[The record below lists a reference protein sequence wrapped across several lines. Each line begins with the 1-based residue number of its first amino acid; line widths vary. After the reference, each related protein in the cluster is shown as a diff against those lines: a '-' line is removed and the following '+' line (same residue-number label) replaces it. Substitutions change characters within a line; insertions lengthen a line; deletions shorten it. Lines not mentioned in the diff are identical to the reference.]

1 MKRIMTFRSLNAR
14 ISLVIVS
21 CLVLLF
27 ALLQLDIIRQM
38 EATVHPLRRQLTAD
52 LVEAKSELMGEWLSQ
67 RSEELALI
75 ASTLDYLVEKENVP
89 DADYLEALLSG
100 RGDIYESFGL
110 VDPEGMIIVTGGSRF
125 SITGRDYYTEAL
137 NRGGPVIS
145 NPVRSR
151 SNSRDIVVMLHPLS
165 ALPGY
170 FLSAAVPIEILKI
183 IAAGINIYDG
193 QGYIRYDGAESAPRS
208 GLLVFSSRIPH
219 SPSWSLEFHI
229 SEERMMESSRRLR
242 TGSSLTVI
250 LTGIVMLVLLS
261 FSSASIVRPLQR
273 LQEIMKG
280 VEEGNT
286 ELRFPAERKDE
297 IGQLARNLN
306 TMLEEIY
313 RTQREKKEIA
323 LQLMQEQ
330 IKPHFLYNTLE
341 TLRWMAGDYE
351 ADELVVLIE
360 ALSTYFRIGLSRGE
374 PFITLEQELDHT
386 ESYLQIQKAR
396 FEERLDYQIRYDEIE
411 VERKIPRILIQP
423 LVENAIDHGIK
434 QLDRGRLEIRLEQKG
449 SRLLISVENDGP
461 EPDPSRLRRIQDAL
475 DDDRRDPDLMGF
487 GLYSVHHRVRSLYG
501 EGYGLSLSARGGR
514 FLALLALPGG
524 PGPGE
529 GGDV

>member
-1 MKRIMTFRSLNAR
+1 MKKIMPFHSLKAR

-27 ALLQLDIIRQM
+27 ALLQLNIIHQM
-38 EATVHPLRRQLTAD
+38 EATILPLRYQLTAD
-52 LVEAKSELMGEWLSQ
+52 LVEAKSELMGEWLYQ
-67 RSEELALI
+67 RSGELALI
-75 ASTLDYLVEKENVP
+75 ASTLDYLVEKERVP

-110 VDPEGMIIVTGGSRF
+110 VDPRGEIVVTGGSRF
-125 SITGRDYYTEAL
+125 SITGRDYYRKAL
-137 NRGGPVIS
+137 DSGGPVIS

-151 SNSRDIVVMLHPLS
+151 SNNRDIVVILHPLGS
-165 ALPGY
+165 LPGH

-193 QGYIRYDGAESAPRS
+193 QGYIRYDGARSASKP
-208 GLLVFSSRIPH
+208 GLLVFSSKIPY

-242 TGSSLTVI
+242 TGSSVTV
-250 LTGIVMLVLLS
+250 LLVGIVMLVLLS
-261 FSSASIVRPLQR
+261 FSSTSIVRPLQR

-286 ELRFPAERKDE
+286 ELRFPAERRDE
-297 IGQLARNLN
+297 IGHLARNLN

-330 IKPHFLYNTLE
+330 IKPHFLYNTLD

-411 VERKIPRILIQP
+411 VEGKVPRILIQP

-434 QLDRGRLEIRLEQKG
+434 QLERGGLEIRLEE
-449 SRLLISVENDGP
+449 SEDCLLIYVENDGP
-461 EPDPSRLRRIQDAL
+461 ESDPNRIRRIQKAL
-475 DDDRRDPDLMGF
+475 DADRREPDLMGF
-487 GLYSVHHRVRSLYG
+487 GLYSVQHRVRSLYG
-501 EGYGLSLSARGGR
+501 EEYGLSLSSEGGR
-514 FLALLALPGG
+514 FRALLTLPGRSRS
-524 PGPGE
+524 GE
-529 GGDV
+529 EDDA